1 MRPQNPASSTP
12 KLRCL
17 LWLLPALLLTA
28 LPAEAADAASHAS
41 ATAWW
46 VWPLALFVVCFF
58 LGMIAVPAGVGGGV
72 LFVPIVGSFFPFHL
86 DFVRGAGLLV
96 AMASALAAGPS
107 LLKNGMA
114 NLRLAMPLALA
125 ASISSIGGAMLGLAL
140 PANIVQISLGVTI
153 LGIAA
158 LMISAKK
165 SEFPHVP
172 QPDALS
178 QALGIHGVFH
188 DAISGKNIAW
198 QVHRTPAGL
207 VLFLIIGFLGGL
219 FGVGAG
225 WANVP
230 GLNLLMGVPLKVA
243 AGSSSMILAMASSSA
258 TWYYLN
264 DGAILPMIAVP
275 SVVGMMIG
283 ARIGAHLLTVL
294 KASVIRKLVIGILLF
309 AGIRTLLKGLGIWI

>member
-1 MRPQNPASSTP
+1 MAQEHAAASRQN
-12 KLRCL
+12 LRFL
-17 LWLLPALLLTA
+17 LWLLPAALLLLA
-28 LPAEAADAASHAS
+28 LPAEAADAAPD

-46 VWPLALFVVCFF
+46 VWPLTLFVVCFF
-58 LGMIAVPAGVGGGV
+58 LGIIAVPAGVGGGV

-96 AMASALAAGPS
+96 AMSSALAAGPS

-114 NLRLAMPLALA
+114 NLRLAMPLALV
-125 ASISSIGGAMLGLAL
+125 ASISSIGGAMAGLAL
-140 PANIVQISLGVTI
+140 PANIVQIALGFTI
-153 LGIAA
+153 LFIAA
-158 LMISAKK
+158 LMIAAKK

-178 QALGIHGVFH
+178 QALGIHGTFH

-207 VLFLIIGFLGGL
+207 VLFFGIGFLGGL

-243 AGSSSMILAMASSSA
+243 AGTSSMILSMASSSA
-258 TWYYLN
+258 TWYYLDN
-264 DGAILPMIAVP
+264 GAILPMIAVP
-275 SVVGMMIG
+275 SVIGMMIG

-294 KASVIRKLVIGILLF
+294 KASVIRRLVIAILLF
-309 AGIRTLLKGLGIWI
+309 AGVRTLLKGLGVWM